1 MAILLAGLAALL
13 YGTSDYVGGRASRRL
28 SPLVLIA
35 IADAIGL
42 VVISLIVWRLGDP
55 RPPTGSLL
63 WGSAAGLCGLLG
75 VLSLYRALS
84 AGVMTVAA
92 PITGVVGVSIP
103 VVVGFALGDRP
114 GVVAIF
120 GIALAIAAV
129 AFVSGAIGV
138 PHQPTPRRVVA
149 FAVLAGTG
157 FGLLFVFYQ
166 RAGLSGGWWPLVA
179 ARSTTVPVIWTL
191 LATMF
196 IAERRRAAAVA
207 APIGS
212 SVDSRVEPA
221 ADSMDGASSP
231 PEPSAFEIG
240 LGGESIQTAV
250 RPAEPTPSILRLDRA
265 GALSAVAIAFLAG
278 GANAAY
284 LASTRYGLLSIVAVV
299 VTLFPAVTVTL
310 AMVLDA
316 ERVRRPQS
324 IGLVL
329 AGLAV
334 VLVTIGA

>member
-55 RPPTGSLL
+55 RPPTASLL

-92 PITGVVGVSIP
+92 PIAGVVGVAIP
-103 VVVGFALGDRP
+103 VIVGFGLGDRP
-114 GVVAIF
+114 GPLALM
-120 GIALAIAAV
+120 GIVLAIAAV
-129 AFVSGAIGV
+129 ALVSGAIGV
-138 PHQPTPRRVVA
+138 PHQPTPRRVIMLA
-149 FAVLAGTG
+149 IAAGTG

-166 RAGLSGGWWPLVA
+166 RAGISGGWWPLVA

-191 LATMF
+191 VAV
-196 IAERRRAAAVA
+196 IALGERRRAATNRAVRPPPGILA
-207 APIGS
+207 ASPGATAAASIGAT
-212 SVDSRVEPA
+212 R
-221 ADSMDGASSP
+221 
-231 PEPSAFEIG
+231 
-240 LGGESIQTAV
+240 TAV
-250 RPAEPTPSILRLDRA
+250 RDAAPTASILRLDPA

-299 VTLFPAVTVTL
+299 VTLFPAVTITL
-310 AMVLDA
+310 AMILDA
-316 ERVRRPQS
+316 ERVRRPQTA
-324 IGLVL
+324 GLLV

>member
-1 MAILLAGLAALL
+1 MAILLAGLAAIL

-42 VVISLIVWRLGDP
+42 VVISVIVWRLGDP
-55 RPPTGSLL
+55 RPPSASLL

-129 AFVSGAIGV
+129 ALVSGAIGV
-138 PHQPTPRRVVA
+138 PHQPTPRQVVV

-179 ARSTTVPVIWTL
+179 ARSTTVPVIWAL

-196 IAERRRAAAVA
+196 IAERRRAAKVA
-207 APIGS
+207 APVGT
-212 SVDSRVEPA
+212 SVDAPIEPV
-221 ADSMDGASSP
+221 ADSMGAG
-231 PEPSAFEIG
+231 EP
-240 LGGESIQTAV
+240 LQTAV
-250 RPAEPTPSILRLDRA
+250 LTAMPAPSILRLDRA

>member
-42 VVISLIVWRLGDP
+42 VVIALIVWRLGDP
-55 RPPTGSLL
+55 RPPTASLL
-63 WGSAAGLCGLLG
+63 WGAAAGLCGLLG

-92 PITGVVGVSIP
+92 PIAGVVGVAIP
-103 VVVGFALGDRP
+103 VVVGFGLGDRP
-114 GVVAIF
+114 GSLALA

-129 AFVSGAIGV
+129 ALVSGAIGV
-138 PHQPTPRRVVA
+138 PHQPTPRRVIMLAVA
-149 FAVLAGTG
+149 AGSG

-166 RAGLSGGWWPLVA
+166 RAGISGGWWPLVA

-191 LATMF
+191 VAAIAF
-196 IAERRRAAAVA
+196 AERRRSTPNNTARAEPGIRAPTSGPMAVTSGRSTQTVVRAAA
-207 APIGS
+207 
-212 SVDSRVEPA
+212 
-221 ADSMDGASSP
+221 
-231 PEPSAFEIG
+231 
-240 LGGESIQTAV
+240 
-250 RPAEPTPSILRLDRA
+250 PTSSILRLDRA
-265 GALSAVAIAFLAG
+265 GVLSAVAIAFLAG

-299 VTLFPAVTVTL
+299 VTLFPAVTITL
-310 AMVLDA
+310 AMVFDA
-316 ERVRRPQS
+316 ERVRRPQT
-324 IGLVL
+324 IGLLL

-334 VLVTIGA
+334 VLVTVGA